1 MSYKTTSVDYDISI
15 FRADGTAGD
24 LVVNNVTTG
33 IVTATTFVGNV
44 TGAVTGSG
52 ANLTNLPAGNLT
64 GTVADARLTT
74 VSSSKL
80 SGALPALDGSALTGI
95 NTAFGSGTSVNTSGI
110 ITATAFVPTQGQL
123 SNRNIIIN
131 GGCLVAQ
138 RGSSSTTTSGYNVVD
153 RFFTT
158 ASNFDQ
164 LAATISQDSESPD
177 GFAKSLKWAT
187 TTPETTVDSNE
198 SLYIGYKFE
207 GQDLQQL
214 NYGGS
219 SATEFTISFYV
230 KTSITGTYSLTIFRD
245 EPGTDRI
252 CTRTYTVPDTNWH
265 RYTFTVAGDT
275 SRVIQN
281 DNSSRMR
288 LMFHIAAGSDYTS
301 STSSTWVN
309 YGSSYFAGGH
319 ATNGV
324 VTTDNATFYL
334 TGVQL
339 EVGSV
344 ATPFEHISFAEN
356 KRRCYR
362 YCQRGR
368 HVSSCLVGTPGT
380 YYFSRGNINLFTP
393 MRATVTGTLKAAT
406 WNSNRYFKYMTW
418 SSETNVTAAPAAAT
432 FASGNITGVPDILS
446 VNLHIS
452 ISSGSSNSA
461 LPANGPGSNN
471 VYPIEYFDVL
481 LEAEL

>member
-1 MSYKTTSVDYDISI
+1 MASEI
-15 FRADGTAGD
+15 R
-24 LVVNNVTTG
+24 VNKIINRSGLSTVTFSDTGAIVSG
-33 IVTATTFVGNV
+33 IVTANSFSGNV

-52 ANLTNLPAGNLT
+52 ANLTSIPAGQLT

-339 EVGSV
+339 EVGPV
-344 ATPFEHISFAEN
+344 ATPFEHRSYQDELM
-356 KRRCYR
+356 RCYR
-362 YCQRGR
+362 YFYAHSGQG
-368 HVSSCLVGTPGT
+368 VNGSTPNPAPDT
-380 YYFSRGNINLFTP
+380 NINNCSCQATTSVSYNIPLPVP
-393 MRATVTGTLKAAT
+393 MRVVPTLYSTVTGSTRYRV
-406 WNSNRYFKYMTW
+406 NSAGAN
-418 SSETNVTAAPAAAT
+418 TN
-432 FASGNITGVPDILS
+432 
-446 VNLHIS
+446 
-452 ISSGSSNSA
+452 SGSNPTINTVLSTHNMVSGA
-461 LPANGPGSNN
+461 VAGFSGLVAGQAANVRRYLGTG
-471 VYPIEYFDVL
+471 ILGFQ
-481 LEAEL
+481 AEL